1 MTETTTEIATT
12 TEDITVAGLT
22 LTLTMPV
29 SAEDLI
35 SQEEF
40 DVDERL
46 PYWAEL
52 WPSGRVLAEWVAGQ
66 DLDGA
71 RVLELGAG
79 LALPS
84 LVAAARGARV
94 TVTDWYRPAL
104 DFTRENARTA
114 GVTADT
120 ALVDWRDPP
129 PSLCE
134 PPGFDL
140 VIAADVLYE
149 PRNAA
154 PLAALVPR
162 VCAPSGSVVIAD
174 PRRPDARAFLDT
186 MAATGWRVRTD
197 TIEYSGRRDE
207 TGSRI
212 HLHHLSPGG

>member
-1 MTETTTEIATT
+1 MTTDIATT
-12 TEDITVAGLT
+12 TEDISVADIT

-29 SAEDLI
+29 SAEALI

-52 WPSGRVLAEWVAGQ
+52 WPSGRILADWVAAQ
-66 DLDGA
+66 DLTGR

-84 LVAAARGARV
+84 LVAATRGAQV
-94 TVTDWYRPAL
+94 TVTDWYEPAL
-104 DFTRENARTA
+104 EFARDNARAAGIDVATA
-114 GVTADT
+114 M
-120 ALVDWRDPP
+120 VDWRDPP
-129 PSLCE
+129 PALLE

-149 PRNAA
+149 ARNAA

-162 VCAPSGSVVIAD
+162 VCAVDAEVVIAD
-174 PRRPDARAFLDT
+174 PRRPDAQAFLTAMSED
-186 MAATGWRVRTD
+186 GWDVRTE

-212 HLHHLSPGG
+212 HLHHLSPPGG